1 MHAPDIVRVKI
12 HWPPHPHSMPTSLYL
27 LDVCLLHS
35 QRGNLKG
42 KNGLLYTHPDI
53 RFLTFIYIKI
63 GRFFQ
68 NMFEKNQVAR
78 PLLEQ
83 SPS

>member
-1 MHAPDIVRVKI
+1 MRQILFVSKSTG
-12 HWPPHPHSMPTSLYL
+12 HPTLTQCQLVYTFSMFAFCIL
-27 LDVCLLHS
+27 
-35 QRGNLKG
+35 RGNFNG